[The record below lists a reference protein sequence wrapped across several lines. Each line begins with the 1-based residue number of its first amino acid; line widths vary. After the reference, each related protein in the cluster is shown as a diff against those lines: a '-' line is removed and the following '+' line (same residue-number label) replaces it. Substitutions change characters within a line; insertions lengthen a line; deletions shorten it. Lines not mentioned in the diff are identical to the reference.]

1 MERAE
6 KTVYAF
12 YVTAALALAALVGM
26 KKFPKAATPLAVAR
40 FSRLLRPSAWV
51 AGLAKPADSFGILNF
66 VKARR
71 QTRLNQIT
79 STNAP
84 NHELI

>member
-26 KKFPKAATPLAVAR
+26 KKFPKAATPLAVAA
-40 FSRLLRPSAWV
+40 LLAAV
-51 AGLAKPADSFGILNF
+51 ASVGVGGWIG
-66 VKARR
+66 KAGGQLRHPEFR
-71 QTRLNQIT
+71 Q
-79 STNAP
+79 SPPP
-84 NHELI
+84 NTPEPDHQHECTKT